1 MSNPIMRSS
10 LFATPDSYE
19 ALDAYIRALPYD
31 QRSVAYMISMMTM
44 NLCNKLVDEQTRE
57 TA

>member
-10 LFATPDSYE
+10 LFATPESYE
-19 ALDAYIRALPYD
+19 ALDEYIRSLPSD
-31 QRSVAYMISMMTM
+31 QRSVAYLISMMTM
-44 NLCNKLVDEQTRE
+44 NLCNKLVDEQTKE